1 MIEAAEELGATVG
14 VWQACRALSVP
25 RSSLFW
31 ARKLKEAPLPRMMA
45 HPV

>member
-1 MIEAAEELGATVG
+1 MMEAAEELGATVG

-25 RSSLFW
+25 RSSLYW